1 MNYTKIKMRD
11 PKFRT
16 DIDGLRAIAVL
27 AVIIFHI
34 NHDFL
39 PAGFI
44 GVDMFF
50 VISGYL
56 ISLHIFNEMDNNCF
70 SFKEFYRKRIKR
82 ILPAV
87 TLVIGVTLILSQLF
101 MTPNDAQDVSTT
113 AIFALFS
120 SANIYF
126 WKFSD
131 NSYFSASSEEIPLLH
146 LWSLGIEEQFYL
158 FWPIVIFFLYKKM
171 RPSWFI
177 TLLISTIFIS
187 TLLGELLYERSQPFV
202 YYMLPARAGELL
214 VGSVIAYLHRDRSNF
229 IVTTFTSKIF
239 TYTGVVI
246 LAISFSY
253 INKDSPFPGV
263 NALIP
268 SLSIGLIILGGF
280 AYNGLIQQFLSIK
293 PLQWVGSVSYSAYL
307 WHWPILAFYRY
318 AYGQP
323 TLFSAFLIFIAT
335 FIVAWISYIWVENKF
350 RYLNYNFNNVLIKLF
365 LLPTLI
371 LLVFSIF
378 TLNINNNFFKS
389 NNYNESLKALDNKI
403 IPPNKYP
410 YVCQKW
416 ELTEKDVNN
425 TNCIIGG
432 GKTTKTLLWGDSNAA
447 HYIGILGVFAQ
458 QLNSSFR
465 NFSHASCPPLISNP
479 TSALKSTK
487 VEDCKKSQLVVSN
500 ELSKYDNLIIGAS
513 HTDYTDN
520 SDDYLTDFSSMVLNL
535 SQRKNAILLLGKA
548 PVFEKFNRSCMKRSL
563 SIPFMNCGKV
573 AAPISKKI
581 QDMNN
586 KLIALAS
593 LKENIYYFDVNN
605 YLCPHGICSP
615 YGKASEVLYFDS
627 SHIEMNASWKIGQY
641 IYNDKNIPK
650 VMYKVFN

>member
-44 GVDMFF
+44 GVDIFF

-56 ISLHIFNEMDNNCF
+56 ISLHILNEMDSNCF

-101 MTPNDAQDVSTT
+101 MTPIDAQNVSTT
-113 AIFALFS
+113 ATFALFS

-131 NSYFSASSEEIPLLH
+131 NSYFSSSSEEVPLLH

-158 FWPIVIFFLYKKM
+158 FWPIIIFLLYKKM

-177 TLLISTIFIS
+177 TLIISAILIS
-187 TLLGELLYERSQPFV
+187 TLLGELLYVRSQPFV

-214 VGSVIAYLHRDRSNF
+214 VGAVVAYLHRDTSNF
-229 IVTTFTSKIF
+229 SLTTFASKIL
-239 TYTGVVI
+239 TYTGVAI
-246 LAISFSY
+246 LIISFSY
-253 INKDSPFPGV
+253 IDKGSPFPGV

-268 SLSIGLIILGGF
+268 SFSIGLIILGGF
-280 AYNGLIQQFLSIK
+280 AYTGLIQQFLSIK

-323 TLFSAFLIFIAT
+323 TLFSACLIFIAT

-350 RYLNYNFNNVLIKLF
+350 RYLKYDFKNVFIKLF
-365 LLPTLI
+365 LLPTLV
-371 LLVFSIF
+371 LLFFAIA
-378 TLNINNNFFKS
+378 TLNTNNHFFKS
-389 NNYNESLKALDNKI
+389 NNYNESFKVLDNKI

-425 TNCIIGG
+425 KHCIIGKN
-432 GKTTKTLLWGDSNAA
+432 KTTKTLLWGDSNAA

-487 VEDCKKSQLVVSN
+487 VEECKKSQLVVSN

-513 HTDYTDN
+513 HTDYADN

-535 SQRKNAILLLGKA
+535 SQSKKAILLLGKA
-548 PVFEKFNRSCMKRSL
+548 PVFENFNRNCMKRSL
-563 SIPFMNCGKV
+563 SIPYMNCENV

-581 QDMNN
+581 QLMNN
-586 KLIALAS
+586 KLKELAS
-593 LKENIYYFDVNN
+593 LKDNIYYFDVNS
-605 YLCPHGICSP
+605 YLCPHDICSP
-615 YGKASEVLYFDS
+615 YGKTSEVLYFDS
-627 SHIEMNASWKIGQY
+627 SHIEMKASWRIGQD
-641 IYNDKNIPK
+641 IYNNKSMPK
-650 VMYKVFN
+650 LMYKVFN